1 MIFTKVNFVSAKMA
15 ADRRTT
21 AQSLTT
27 PVTRA
32 VRALVREMTRKTE
45 RFRTKVHMQFK
56 KSIRGGKFQEPLE
69 SILGFSRN
77 IHGTNRHSALHQKKK
92 ENQIRKIKNKKYH
105 EQ

>member
-1 MIFTKVNFVSAKMA
+1 MILTKVNFVSAKMA

-32 VRALVREMTRKTE
+32 VKALVRDITRKTE

-56 KSIRGGKFQEPLE
+56 KSVRGGKFQEALE

-77 IHGTNRHSALHQKKK
+77 IHGTNRHSALHH
-92 ENQIRKIKNKKYH
+92 IKNENSYQKNNI
-105 EQ
+105 